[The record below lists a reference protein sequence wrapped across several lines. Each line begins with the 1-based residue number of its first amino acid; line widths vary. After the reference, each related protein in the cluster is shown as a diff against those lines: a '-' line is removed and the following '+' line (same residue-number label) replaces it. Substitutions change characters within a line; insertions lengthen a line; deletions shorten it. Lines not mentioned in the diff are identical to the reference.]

1 MGNVAGGGVMP
12 PGGGGGG
19 RGGMGLGAID
29 EEQKLDRTQTRVVL
43 IRSIKMAGEFRKQAA
58 LAFGLV
64 VISVACTLAGPVL
77 VRHGIDAG
85 IKAKDVRS
93 LNTSVIA
100 YVVVVAIAYV
110 VGRAQYVALNK
121 AGEGFLR
128 LIRVKVFAQMQ
139 KQSMAF
145 FDREKAG
152 VLVARMTADIESM
165 AELVQ
170 WGLLQFLSAF
180 LLLFLAFFLL
190 MSLSWELTLISLIVF
205 PFLIA
210 ASVKFQRDSNKAYLE
225 VREKVGANL
234 SALQEGI
241 TGVRVIQAYAREDE
255 QIRRFEESN
264 RALYRSHIRS
274 VKVST
279 WYFGLI
285 EFAGIASSALIVGIG
300 GWLVHRGDVSL
311 GTVVAFVLLLA
322 SLFDPV
328 QQLSQLYNTL
338 QSAAAALHK
347 LFGILDAVPDVDEVV
362 NPTPLPVAGD
372 LVVDNITFT
381 YATGARP
388 ALHNV
393 SLTLKAGT
401 RLALVG
407 PTGAGK
413 STLAKLM
420 ARLYD
425 PQEGSVTFGG
435 VDLRQ
440 ASMDDLRRRIVVI
453 PQEGFLFDGSVRDNL
468 LIAKPDATTEE
479 LMRALDTLG
488 LRERFEALPEGLDTQ
503 VRERGSRLS
512 AGERQLVALSRAALV
527 DPAVL
532 VLDEATSNLDPGTE
546 MLIESALDKLMSGRS
561 VIVVAHR
568 LSTVQRADLIAVVA
582 DAHITEMGTHAELV
596 ALKGHYALLADT
608 WNRSQPH

>member
-1 MGNVAGGGVMP
+1 MWAR
-12 PGGGGGG
+12 GGGGGG
-19 RGGMGLGAID
+19 RGGI
-29 EEQKLDRTQTRVVL
+29 EEDQKLDRTQTLVVL
-43 IRSIKMAGEFRKQAA
+43 RRSFQMAGEFRRQALWA
-58 LAFGLV
+58 LMLV
-64 VISVACTLAGPVL
+64 IITVACTLAGPVL

-85 IKAKDVRS
+85 IKAKDTGV
-93 LNTSVIA
+93 LNTTVVLYI
-100 YVVVVAIAYV
+100 VVVAIAYV
-110 VGRAQYVALNK
+110 VGRIQYVVLNS

-128 LIRVKVFAQMQ
+128 LLRTRVFAHIQ

-152 VLVARMTADIESM
+152 VLVARMTADVESM
-165 AELVQ
+165 SELVQ
-170 WGLLQFLSAF
+170 FGLMQFLSSF
-180 LLLFLAFFLL
+180 LLLFFAFFLL
-190 MSLSWELTLISLIVF
+190 ISMSWQLTLITLIVF

-210 ASVKFQRDSNKAYLE
+210 ASVKFQRDSNRAYLE

-264 RALYRSHIRS
+264 RALFRSHMYS

-285 EFAGIASSALIVGIG
+285 EFAGIASTALIIGIG
-300 GWLVHRGDVSL
+300 GWLVHRGSVSL

-322 SLFDPV
+322 NLFDPV

-347 LFGILDAVPDVDEVV
+347 LFTILDTEPDVGEVAR
-362 NPTPLPVAGD
+362 PTPLPTAGD
-372 LVVDNITFT
+372 LTVNNITFS
-381 YATGARP
+381 YATAARP
-388 ALHNV
+388 ALSDV
-393 SLTLKAGT
+393 SLTLPAGT

-425 PQEGSVTFGG
+425 PQSGSVSFGG

-440 ASMDDLRRRIVVI
+440 ASMEDLRGRIVVI

-468 LIAKPDATTEE
+468 LIAKPDATEQE
-479 LMRALDTLG
+479 LLAALDKLE

-546 MLIESALDKLMSGRS
+546 MIIESALEKLMVQRS

-568 LSTVQRADLIAVVA
+568 LSTVQRADMIGVVS
-582 DAHITEMGTHAELV
+582 DGRITELGTHAELI
-596 ALKGHYALLADT
+596 ALNGHYAQLVNN
-608 WNRSQPH
+608 WNKSQPH

>member
-1 MGNVAGGGVMP
+1 MWS
-12 PGGGGGG
+12 GGG
-19 RGGMGLGAID
+19 RGGGKSGI
-29 EEQKLDRTQTRVVL
+29 EEDDKLNRTQTRVVL
-43 IRSIKMAGEFRKQAA
+43 SRSIRMAGEFRTQALWA
-58 LAFGLV
+58 LVLV
-64 VISVACTLAGPVL
+64 TITVACTLAGPVL

-85 IKAKDVRS
+85 IKAKDTRA
-93 LNTSVIA
+93 LNLTVIA
-100 YVVVVAIAYV
+100 YLVVVAIAYV
-110 VGRAQYVALNK
+110 IGRMQYVVLNK

-128 LIRVKVFAQMQ
+128 LLRVKVFAQLQ
-139 KQSMAF
+139 RQSMAF

-170 WGLLQFLSAF
+170 WGLMQFLSAF

-190 MSLSWELTLISLIVF
+190 LSLSWQLTLITLIVF

-264 RALYRSHIRS
+264 RALFRSHMYS

-285 EFAGIASSALIVGIG
+285 EFAGIASSALIVGVG
-300 GWLVHRGDVSL
+300 GWLVHRGTVSL

-322 SLFDPV
+322 NLFDPV

-347 LFGILDAVPDVDEVV
+347 LFGILDAEPDVAESPT
-362 NPTPLPVAGD
+362 PTPLPAVGD
-372 LVVDNITFT
+372 VDVRNITFS
-381 YATGARP
+381 YAGASQP
-388 ALHNV
+388 ALSGVSV
-393 SLTLKAGT
+393 SLTAGT

-425 PQEGSVTFGG
+425 PQEGQVLFGG

-440 ASMDDLRRRIVVI
+440 ASMEDLRRRIVVI

-468 LIAKPDATTEE
+468 LIARPDATEHMLLT
-479 LMRALDTLG
+479 ALNNLG
-488 LRERFEALPEGLDTQ
+488 LRERFESLPEGLETQ

-546 MLIESALDKLMSGRS
+546 MLIEAALEKLMAGRS

-568 LSTVQRADLIAVVA
+568 LSTVQRADKIAVVS
-582 DAHITEMGTHAELV
+582 DARITEIGSHDELI
-596 ALKGHYALLADT
+596 AMNGHYAALVNN
-608 WNRSQPH
+608 WNKSQPH

>member
-1 MGNVAGGGVMP
+1 MYPMDAVE
-12 PGGGGGG
+12 
-19 RGGMGLGAID
+19 D
-29 EEQKLDRTQTRVVL
+29 DDKLNRTQTRVVL
-43 IRSIKMAGEFRKQAA
+43 MRSIRMAGEFRRQAMWA
-58 LAFGLV
+58 MILV
-64 VISVACTLAGPVL
+64 TISTICTLAGPVL

-85 IKAKDVRS
+85 IKAKDERA
-93 LNTSVIA
+93 LNFTVVA
-100 YVVVVAIAYV
+100 YLVVTAIAYV
-110 VGRAQYVALNK
+110 VGRAQYVSLNS

-128 LIRVKVFAQMQ
+128 ILRVKVFAQLQ
-139 KQSMAF
+139 RQSMAF

-170 WGLLQFLSAF
+170 WGLMQFLSAG

-190 MSLSWELTLISLIVF
+190 LSLSWQLTLITLIVF

-210 ASVKFQRDSNKAYLE
+210 ASVKFQRDSSKAYLE

-264 RALYRSHIRS
+264 RALFRSHMHS

-285 EFAGIASSALIVGIG
+285 EFAGIASSALIIGIG
-300 GWLVHRGDVSL
+300 GWLVHRGSVSL

-322 SLFDPV
+322 NLFDPV

-347 LFGILDAVPDVDEVV
+347 LFGILDATPDVDEVAS
-362 NPTPLPVAGD
+362 PTELPPAGD
-372 LVVDNITFT
+372 VVVNNITFS
-381 YATGARP
+381 YAAGSRP
-388 ALHNV
+388 ALENV
-393 SLTLKAGT
+393 NLTLTAGT

-425 PQEGSVTFGG
+425 PQSGSVSFGG

-440 ASMDDLRRRIVVI
+440 ASMEDLRRRIVVI

-468 LIAKPDATTEE
+468 LIAKPSATETE
-479 LMRALDTLG
+479 LLRALDNIG

-546 MLIESALDKLMSGRS
+546 MLVEAALEKLMIGRS

-568 LSTVQRADLIAVVA
+568 LSTVQRADKIAVVA
-582 DAHITEMGTHAELV
+582 DAKISEIGTHDELI
-596 ALKGHYALLADT
+596 ALNGHYALLAST
-608 WNRSQPH
+608 WNKTQPH

>member
-1 MGNVAGGGVMP
+1 MWS
-12 PGGGGGG
+12 GGG
-19 RGGMGLGAID
+19 RGGNRGGID
-29 EEQKLDRTQTRVVL
+29 DDQKLNRTETRVVL
-43 IRSIKMAGEFRKQAA
+43 ARSIRMAGEFRNKA
-58 LAFGLV
+58 LLALFLV
-64 VISVACTLAGPVL
+64 TITVACTLAGPVL

-85 IKAKDVRS
+85 IKAKDVRA
-93 LNTSVIA
+93 LNITVVA
-100 YVVVVAIAYV
+100 YLVVVAIAYV
-110 VGRAQYVALNK
+110 IGRMQYVTLNA

-128 LIRVKVFAQMQ
+128 LLRVKVFAQLQ
-139 KQSMAF
+139 RQSMAF

-170 WGLLQFLSAF
+170 WGLMQFLSAG
-180 LLLFLAFFLL
+180 LLLFLAFILL
-190 MSLSWELTLISLIVF
+190 FSLSWQLTLVTLIVF

-210 ASVKFQRDSNKAYLE
+210 ASVKFQRDSNRAYLE

-264 RALYRSHIRS
+264 RALFRSHMYS

-285 EFAGIASSALIVGIG
+285 EFAGIASSALIVGVG
-300 GWLVHRGDVSL
+300 GWLVHRGTVSL

-322 SLFDPV
+322 NLFDPV

-347 LFGILDAVPDVDEVV
+347 LFGILDAEPDVRESDA
-362 NPTPLPVAGD
+362 PKPLPATGD
-372 LVVDNITFT
+372 VVVDDITFT
-381 YATGARP
+381 YAGGAQP
-388 ALHNV
+388 ALANV
-393 SLTLKAGT
+393 SVTLPAGT

-425 PQEGSVTFGG
+425 PQTGTVSFGG
-435 VDLRQ
+435 VDLRD
-440 ASMDDLRRRIVVI
+440 ASLEHLRRRIVVI

-468 LIAKPDATTEE
+468 LIAKPDATEQE
-479 LMRALDTLG
+479 LLRALDDLG
-488 LRERFEALPEGLDTQ
+488 LRERFESLPEGLDTQ

-546 MLIESALDKLMSGRS
+546 LLVEAALDRLMSGRS

-568 LSTVQRADLIAVVA
+568 LTTVQRADRIAVVS
-582 DAHITEMGTHAELV
+582 DARISEYGTHDELMSID
-596 ALKGHYALLADT
+596 GHYAALVT
-608 WNRSQPH
+608 NWNKSQPA

>member
-1 MGNVAGGGVMP
+1 MWSD
-12 PGGGGGG
+12 
-19 RGGMGLGAID
+19 RGGI
-29 EEQKLDRTQTRVVL
+29 EEDQKLGRTQTRVVL
-43 IRSIKMAGEFRKQAA
+43 MRSIRMAGEFRRQGAWA
-58 LAFGLV
+58 LLLV
-64 VISVACTLAGPVL
+64 TISVICTLAGPVL
-77 VRHGIDAG
+77 VRHGIDSGIRKDDAG
-85 IKAKDVRS
+85 A
-93 LNTSVIA
+93 LNLTVVL
-100 YVVVVAIAYV
+100 YLVVVAIAYV
-110 VGRAQYVALNK
+110 IGRIQYVVLNS

-128 LIRVKVFAQMQ
+128 LLRIRVFGQMQ
-139 KQSMAF
+139 RQSMAF

-170 WGLLQFLSAF
+170 WGLMQFLSSF
-180 LLLFLAFFLL
+180 LLLFFALFLL
-190 MSLSWELTLISLIVF
+190 LSLSWQLTLISLLVF

-241 TGVRVIQAYAREDE
+241 AGVRVIQAYAREDE

-264 RALYRSHIRS
+264 RALFRSHLHSI
-274 VKVST
+274 KVTT
-279 WYFGLI
+279 WYFGVI
-285 EFAGIASSALIVGIG
+285 EFAGIASSALIIGLG
-300 GWLVHRGDVSL
+300 GWLVHRGSVSL

-347 LFGILDAVPDVDEVV
+347 LFGILDAEPDVGESSSPIALPVSGDVVV
-362 NPTPLPVAGD
+362 NAVTFSYAG
-372 LVVDNITFT
+372 
-381 YATGARP
+381 AHRP
-388 ALHNV
+388 ALSDV
-393 SLTLKAGT
+393 SVTLAAGT

-425 PQEGSVTFGG
+425 PQEGTVSFGG
-435 VDLRQ
+435 VDLRS
-440 ASMDDLRRRIVVI
+440 ASLEDLRRRIVVI
-453 PQEGFLFDGSVRDNL
+453 PQEGFLFDGTVRDNL
-468 LIAKPDATTEE
+468 LIAKPEATEE
-479 LMRALDTLG
+479 ELISALNKIG
-488 LRERFEALPEGLDTQ
+488 LRERFESLPEGLETQ

-512 AGERQLVALSRAALV
+512 AGERQLVALARAALV

-546 MLIESALDKLMSGRS
+546 MLVEAALERLMVGRS

-568 LSTVQRADLIAVVA
+568 LSTVQRADVIAVVA
-582 DAHITEMGTHAELV
+582 DSRITEIGSHDELV
-596 ALKGHYALLADT
+596 ALNGHYALLVST
-608 WNRSQPH
+608 WNKTQPHQ

>member
-1 MGNVAGGGVMP
+1 MWA
-12 PGGGGGG
+12 GGGG
-19 RGGMGLGAID
+19 RGGGGRGVED
-29 EEQKLDRTQTRVVL
+29 DDKLDRSQTRVVL
-43 IRSIKMAGEFRKQAA
+43 MRSIRMAGEFRRQALWA
-58 LAFGLV
+58 MILV
-64 VISVACTLAGPVL
+64 TISTICTLAGPVL

-85 IKAKDVRS
+85 IKAKDERA
-93 LNTSVIA
+93 LNFTVVA
-100 YVVVVAIAYV
+100 YLVVTAIAYV
-110 VGRAQYVALNK
+110 VGRAQYVSLNS

-128 LIRVKVFAQMQ
+128 ILRVKVFAQLQ
-139 KQSMAF
+139 RQSMAF

-170 WGLLQFLSAF
+170 WGLMQFLSAF

-190 MSLSWELTLISLIVF
+190 LSLSWQLTLITLIVF

-210 ASVKFQRDSNKAYLE
+210 ASVKFQRDSSKAYLE

-264 RALYRSHIRS
+264 RALFRSHMHS

-285 EFAGIASSALIVGIG
+285 EFAGIASSALIIGIG
-300 GWLVHRGDVSL
+300 GWLVHRGTVSL

-322 SLFDPV
+322 NLFDPV

-347 LFGILDAVPDVDEVV
+347 LFGILDATPDVDEVAAPTELPATGDVVV
-362 NPTPLPVAGD
+362 N
-372 LVVDNITFT
+372 NITFS
-381 YATGARP
+381 YAAGSRP
-388 ALHNV
+388 ALENV
-393 SLTLKAGT
+393 NLILTAGT

-425 PQEGSVTFGG
+425 PQSGSVSFGG

-440 ASMDDLRRRIVVI
+440 ASMEDLRRRIVVI

-468 LIAKPDATTEE
+468 LIAKPTATETE
-479 LMRALDTLG
+479 LLRALDNIG

-546 MLIESALDKLMSGRS
+546 MLVEAALEKLMIGRS

-568 LSTVQRADLIAVVA
+568 LSTVQRADKIAVVA
-582 DAHITEMGTHAELV
+582 DAKISEIGTHDELI
-596 ALKGHYALLADT
+596 ALNGHYALLAST
-608 WNRSQPH
+608 WNKTQPH

>member
-1 MGNVAGGGVMP
+1 MFA
-12 PGGGGGG
+12 GGGGG
-19 RGGMGLGAID
+19 RRGGGI
-29 EEQKLDRTQTRVVL
+29 EEADKLDRSQTRVVL
-43 IRSIKMAGEFRKQAA
+43 ARCLRMAGEFRRPA
-58 LAFGLV
+58 LWAFLLV
-64 VISVACTLAGPVL
+64 IVTTACTLAGPVL

-85 IKAKDVRS
+85 IKGKDAAA
-93 LNTSVIA
+93 LNRSVIA
-100 YVVVVAIAYV
+100 YLVVVAVSYV
-110 VGRAQYVALNK
+110 AARAQYVQLNQ

-128 LIRVKVFAQMQ
+128 LLRTRVFAHIQR
-139 KQSMAF
+139 QSMAF

-152 VLVARMTADIESM
+152 VLVSRMTADVESM
-165 AELVQ
+165 SELVQ
-170 WGLLQFLSAF
+170 FGLMQFISSG

-190 MSLSWELTLISLIVF
+190 FSLSWELTLITLIVF
-205 PFLIA
+205 PFIIA
-210 ASVKFQRDSNKAYLE
+210 ASVKFQRDANKAYLE

-264 RALYRSHIRS
+264 RALFRSHMHS

-285 EFAGIASSALIVGIG
+285 EFSGIASTAFIVGIG
-300 GWLVHRGDVSL
+300 GWLVHRGDVSV

-322 SLFDPV
+322 TLFDPV

-347 LFGILDAVPDVDEVV
+347 LFTILDTVSDVDEDAHPVELA
-362 NPTPLPVAGD
+362 PTGD
-372 LVVDNITFT
+372 LVVDSVTFA
-381 YATGARP
+381 YAGVERP
-388 ALHNV
+388 ALHDV
-393 SLTLKAGT
+393 SLTLQAGT

-425 PQEGSVTFGG
+425 PSGGAVTFAGT
-435 VDLRQ
+435 DLRK
-440 ASMDDLRRRIVVI
+440 ASLASLRERIVVI

-468 LIAKPDATTEE
+468 LIAKPDATESE
-479 LMRALDTLG
+479 LFAALDSLG

-527 DPAVL
+527 DTAVL

-546 MLIESALDKLMSGRS
+546 MLIEAALDRLMTGRS

-568 LSTVQRADLIAVVA
+568 LSTVQRADRIAVVA
-582 DAHITEMGTHAELV
+582 DARIGEIGTHDELM
-596 ALKGHYALLADT
+596 ALNGHYAALVNN
-608 WNRSQPH
+608 WNKSQPS

>member
-1 MGNVAGGGVMP
+1 
-12 PGGGGGG
+12 
-19 RGGMGLGAID
+19 
-29 EEQKLDRTQTRVVL
+29 
-43 IRSIKMAGEFRKQAA
+43 MAGEFRRTAA
-58 LAFGLV
+58 LAMFYV
-64 VISVACTLAGPVL
+64 VITVLCALAGPVL
-77 VRHGIDAG
+77 VRHGIDSG
-85 IKAKDVRS
+85 INAKDSTV
-93 LNTSVIA
+93 LNITVIA
-100 YVVVVAIAYV
+100 YLVVVAVAYV
-110 VGRAQYVALNK
+110 IGRLQYVALNS

-128 LIRVKVFAQMQ
+128 LLRIRVFTQMQ
-139 KQSMAF
+139 RQSMAF

-152 VLVARMTADIESM
+152 VLVARMTADVESM
-165 AELVQ
+165 SELVQ
-170 WGLLQFLSAF
+170 WGLMQFLSSF
-180 LLLFLAFFLL
+180 LLLFFAFFLL
-190 MSLSWELTLISLIVF
+190 LSMSWQLTLISLIVF

-210 ASVKFQRDSNKAYLE
+210 ASVKFQRDSSRAYLE

-255 QIRRFEESN
+255 QIRRFKESN
-264 RALYRSHIRS
+264 RELFRSHLYS

-285 EFAGIASSALIVGIG
+285 EFAGIASSALIVGLG
-300 GWLVHRGDVSL
+300 GFLVHRGSVSL

-322 SLFDPV
+322 TLFDPV

-338 QSAAAALHK
+338 QSAAASLHK
-347 LFGILDAVPDVDEVV
+347 LFAIIDAEPDVEEST
-362 NPTPLPVAGD
+362 NPTPLPSAGD
-372 LVVDNITFT
+372 LVVENITFA
-381 YATGARP
+381 YAGSTKP
-388 ALHNV
+388 ALDNV
-393 SLTLKAGT
+393 SVTLTAGT

-425 PQEGSVTFGG
+425 PQDGSVSFGG
-435 VDLRQ
+435 VNLRDASMEDLRG
-440 ASMDDLRRRIVVI
+440 RIVVI

-468 LIAKPDATTEE
+468 LIAKPDATEAE
-479 LMRALDTLG
+479 LVAALDRVG
-488 LRERFEALPEGLDTQ
+488 LRERFEALPEGLDTE

-546 MLIESALDKLMSGRS
+546 MLIEAALERLMVGRS

-568 LSTVQRADLIAVVA
+568 LSTVQRADKIAVVA
-582 DAHITEMGTHAELV
+582 DARISEIGTHDELV
-596 ALKGHYALLADT
+596 ALDGHYALLATT
-608 WNRSQPH
+608 WNKTQPH

>member
-1 MGNVAGGGVMP
+1 MYPMDAVE
-12 PGGGGGG
+12 
-19 RGGMGLGAID
+19 D
-29 EEQKLDRTQTRVVL
+29 DDKLNRTQTRVVL
-43 IRSIKMAGEFRKQAA
+43 MRSIRMAGEFRRQAMWA
-58 LAFGLV
+58 MILV
-64 VISVACTLAGPVL
+64 TISTICTLAGPVL

-85 IKAKDVRS
+85 IKAKDERA
-93 LNTSVIA
+93 LNFTVVA
-100 YVVVVAIAYV
+100 YLVVTAIAYV
-110 VGRAQYVALNK
+110 VGRAQYVSLNS

-128 LIRVKVFAQMQ
+128 ILRVKVFAQLQ
-139 KQSMAF
+139 RQSMAF

-170 WGLLQFLSAF
+170 WGLMQFLSAG

-190 MSLSWELTLISLIVF
+190 LSLSWQLTLITLIVF

-210 ASVKFQRDSNKAYLE
+210 ASVKFQRDSSKAYLE

-264 RALYRSHIRS
+264 RALFRSHMHS

-285 EFAGIASSALIVGIG
+285 EFAGIASSALIIGIG
-300 GWLVHRGDVSL
+300 GWLVHRGSVSL

-322 SLFDPV
+322 NLFDPV

-347 LFGILDAVPDVDEVV
+347 LFGILDATPDVDEVASPTELPATGDVVV
-362 NPTPLPVAGD
+362 N
-372 LVVDNITFT
+372 NITFS
-381 YATGARP
+381 YAAGSRP
-388 ALHNV
+388 ALENV
-393 SLTLKAGT
+393 NLTLTAGT

-425 PQEGSVTFGG
+425 PQSGSVSFGG

-440 ASMDDLRRRIVVI
+440 ASMEDLRRRIVVI

-468 LIAKPDATTEE
+468 LIAKPSATETE
-479 LMRALDTLG
+479 LLRALDNIG

-546 MLIESALDKLMSGRS
+546 MLVEAALEKLMIGRS

-568 LSTVQRADLIAVVA
+568 LSTVQRADKIAVVA
-582 DAHITEMGTHAELV
+582 DAKISEIGTHDVLI
-596 ALKGHYALLADT
+596 ALNGHYALLAST
-608 WNRSQPH
+608 WNKTQPH

>member
-1 MGNVAGGGVMP
+1 MWAGGGVE
-12 PGGGGGG
+12 
-19 RGGMGLGAID
+19 D
-29 EEQKLDRTQTRVVL
+29 KDKLDRSQTRVVL
-43 IRSIKMAGEFRKQAA
+43 MRSIRMAGEFRRQAMWA
-58 LAFGLV
+58 MILV
-64 VISVACTLAGPVL
+64 TISTICTLAGPVL

-85 IKAKDVRS
+85 IKAKDERA
-93 LNTSVIA
+93 LNFTVVA
-100 YVVVVAIAYV
+100 YLVVTAIAYV
-110 VGRAQYVALNK
+110 VGRAQYVSLNS

-128 LIRVKVFAQMQ
+128 ILRVKVFAQLQ
-139 KQSMAF
+139 RQSMAF

-170 WGLLQFLSAF
+170 WGLMQFLSAG

-190 MSLSWELTLISLIVF
+190 LSLSWQLTLITLIVF

-210 ASVKFQRDSNKAYLE
+210 ASVKFQRDSSKAYLE

-264 RALYRSHIRS
+264 RALFRSHMHS

-285 EFAGIASSALIVGIG
+285 EFAGIASSALIIGIG
-300 GWLVHRGDVSL
+300 GWLVHRGTVSL

-322 SLFDPV
+322 NLFDPV

-347 LFGILDAVPDVDEVV
+347 LFGILDATPDVDEVASPTELPATGDVVV
-362 NPTPLPVAGD
+362 N
-372 LVVDNITFT
+372 NITFS
-381 YATGARP
+381 YAAGSRP
-388 ALHNV
+388 ALENV
-393 SLTLKAGT
+393 NLTLTAGT

-425 PQEGSVTFGG
+425 PQSGSVSFGG

-440 ASMDDLRRRIVVI
+440 ASMEDLRRRIVVI

-468 LIAKPDATTEE
+468 LIAKPTATETE
-479 LMRALDTLG
+479 LLHALDIIG

-546 MLIESALDKLMSGRS
+546 MLVEAALEKLMVGRS

-568 LSTVQRADLIAVVA
+568 LSTVQRADKIAVVA
-582 DAHITEMGTHAELV
+582 DAKISEIGTHDELI
-596 ALKGHYALLADT
+596 ALNGHYALLAST
-608 WNRSQPH
+608 WNKTQPH

>member
-1 MGNVAGGGVMP
+1 MWS
-12 PGGGGGG
+12 GGG
-19 RGGMGLGAID
+19 RGGGKSGID
-29 EEQKLDRTQTRVVL
+29 EDDKLNRTQTRVVL
-43 IRSIKMAGEFRKQAA
+43 ARSIRMAGEFRRHAA
-58 LAFGLV
+58 WALV
-64 VISVACTLAGPVL
+64 LVTITVLCTLAGPVL

-85 IKAKDVRS
+85 IKAKDARA
-93 LNTSVIA
+93 LNITVVA
-100 YVVVVAIAYV
+100 YLVVVAIAYV
-110 VGRAQYVALNK
+110 IGRMQYVVLNK

-128 LIRVKVFAQMQ
+128 LLRVKVFAQLQ
-139 KQSMAF
+139 RQSMAF

-170 WGLLQFLSAF
+170 WGLMQFLSAF

-190 MSLSWELTLISLIVF
+190 LSLSWQLTLITLIVF

-210 ASVKFQRDSNKAYLE
+210 ASVKFQRDSNRAYLE

-264 RALYRSHIRS
+264 RALFRSHMYS

-285 EFAGIASSALIVGIG
+285 EFAGIASSALIVGVG
-300 GWLVHRGDVSL
+300 GWLVHRGTVSL

-322 SLFDPV
+322 NLFDPV

-347 LFGILDAVPDVDEVV
+347 LFGILDAVPDVNESESPVSLPATGDVEVR
-362 NPTPLPVAGD
+362 D
-372 LVVDNITFT
+372 ISFT
-381 YATGARP
+381 YASGSQP
-388 ALHNV
+388 ALSNV
-393 SLTLKAGT
+393 SVTLTAGT

-425 PQEGSVTFGG
+425 PQTGQVLFGG
-435 VDLRQ
+435 VDLRD
-440 ASMDDLRRRIVVI
+440 ASLEDLRKRIVVI

-468 LIAKPDATTEE
+468 LIARPDATEDM
-479 LMRALDTLG
+479 LLGALNNLG
-488 LRERFEALPEGLDTQ
+488 LRERFESLPEGLETQ

-546 MLIESALDKLMSGRS
+546 MLIEAALEKLMAGRS

-568 LSTVQRADLIAVVA
+568 LSTVQRADKIAVVS
-582 DAHITEMGTHAELV
+582 DARISEIGTHDDLIAMG
-596 ALKGHYALLADT
+596 GHYAALVNN
-608 WNRSQPH
+608 WNKSQPH

>member
-1 MGNVAGGGVMP
+1 
-12 PGGGGGG
+12 
-19 RGGMGLGAID
+19 
-29 EEQKLDRTQTRVVL
+29 
-43 IRSIKMAGEFRKQAA
+43 MAGEFRRQGAWA
-58 LAFGLV
+58 LVLV
-64 VISVACTLAGPVL
+64 TITVLCTLAGPVL
-77 VRHGIDAG
+77 VRYGIDSG
-85 IKAKDVRS
+85 IRKNDTGA
-93 LNTSVIA
+93 LNLT
-100 YVVVVAIAYV
+100 VVLYLIVVAIAYV
-110 VGRAQYVALNK
+110 IGRMQYVVLNS

-128 LIRVKVFAQMQ
+128 LLRIRVFGQMQ
-139 KQSMAF
+139 RQSMAF

-170 WGLLQFLSAF
+170 WGLMQFLASF
-180 LLLFLAFFLL
+180 LLLFFALFLL
-190 MSLSWELTLISLIVF
+190 LSLSWQLTIISLLVF

-241 TGVRVIQAYAREDE
+241 AGVRVIQAYAREDE

-264 RALYRSHIRS
+264 RALFRSHLHSI
-274 VKVST
+274 KVTT
-279 WYFGLI
+279 WYFGVI
-285 EFAGIASSALIVGIG
+285 EFAGIASSALIIGIG
-300 GWLVHRGDVSL
+300 GWLVHRGSVSL

-347 LFGILDAVPDVDEVV
+347 LFGILDAEPDVAESD
-362 NPTPLPVAGD
+362 NPITLPVSGD
-372 LVVDNITFT
+372 VVVDAVTFA
-381 YATGARP
+381 YAGAHRA
-388 ALHNV
+388 ALSDV
-393 SLTLKAGT
+393 SVTLKAGT

-425 PQEGSVTFGG
+425 PEVGTVSFGG
-435 VDLRQ
+435 VDLRS
-440 ASMDDLRRRIVVI
+440 ASLDDLRRRIVVI
-453 PQEGFLFDGSVRDNL
+453 PQEGFLFDGTVRDNL
-468 LIAKPDATTEE
+468 LIAKPEATEAE
-479 LMRALDTLG
+479 LINALNKIG
-488 LRERFEALPEGLDTQ
+488 LRERFESLPEGLETQ

-512 AGERQLVALSRAALV
+512 AGERQLVALARAALV

-546 MLIESALDKLMSGRS
+546 MLVEAALERLMVGRS

-568 LSTVQRADLIAVVA
+568 LSTVQRADVIAVVA
-582 DAHITEMGTHAELV
+582 DSRITEMGSHDELV
-596 ALKGHYALLADT
+596 ALDGHYALLAST
-608 WNRSQPH
+608 WNKTQPH

>member
-1 MGNVAGGGVMP
+1 MWS
-12 PGGGGGG
+12 GGG
-19 RGGMGLGAID
+19 RGGGKSGI
-29 EEQKLDRTQTRVVL
+29 EEDDKLNRTQTRVVL
-43 IRSIKMAGEFRKQAA
+43 SRSIRMAGEFRTQALWA
-58 LAFGLV
+58 LVLV
-64 VISVACTLAGPVL
+64 TITVACTLAGPVL

-85 IKAKDVRS
+85 IKAKDTRA
-93 LNTSVIA
+93 LNLTVIA
-100 YVVVVAIAYV
+100 YLVVVAIAYV
-110 VGRAQYVALNK
+110 IGRMQYVVLNK

-128 LIRVKVFAQMQ
+128 LLRVKVFAQLQ
-139 KQSMAF
+139 RQSMAF

-170 WGLLQFLSAF
+170 WGLMQFLSAF

-190 MSLSWELTLISLIVF
+190 LSLSWQLTLITLIVF

-264 RALYRSHIRS
+264 RALFRSHMYS

-285 EFAGIASSALIVGIG
+285 EFAGIASSALIVGVG
-300 GWLVHRGDVSL
+300 GWLVHRGTVSL

-322 SLFDPV
+322 NLFDPV

-347 LFGILDAVPDVDEVV
+347 LFGILDAEPDVAESPT
-362 NPTPLPVAGD
+362 PTPLPAVGD
-372 LVVDNITFT
+372 VDVRNITFS
-381 YATGARP
+381 YAGASQP
-388 ALHNV
+388 ALSGVSV
-393 SLTLKAGT
+393 SLTAGT

-425 PQEGSVTFGG
+425 PQEGQVLFGG

-440 ASMDDLRRRIVVI
+440 ASMEDLRRRIVVI

-468 LIAKPDATTEE
+468 LIARPDATEQMLLT
-479 LMRALDTLG
+479 ALNNLG
-488 LRERFEALPEGLDTQ
+488 LRERFESLPEGLDTQ

-546 MLIESALDKLMSGRS
+546 MLIEAALEKLMAGRS

-568 LSTVQRADLIAVVA
+568 LSTVQRADKIAVVS
-582 DAHITEMGTHAELV
+582 DARITEIGSHDELIGMN
-596 ALKGHYALLADT
+596 GHYAALVNN
-608 WNRSQPH
+608 WNKSQPT

>member
-1 MGNVAGGGVMP
+1 MWS
-12 PGGGGGG
+12 GGG
-19 RGGMGLGAID
+19 RGGGRSGI
-29 EEQKLDRTQTRVVL
+29 EEDQKLDRTQTRVVL
-43 IRSIKMAGEFRKQAA
+43 LRSIRMAGEFRRQAA
-58 LAFGLV
+58 WALGLV
-64 VISVACTLAGPVL
+64 TISVLATLAGPVL

-85 IKAKDVRS
+85 IRKSNATV
-93 LNTSVIA
+93 LNATVIA
-100 YVVVVAIAYV
+100 YLVVVAIAYV
-110 VGRAQYVALNK
+110 IGRLQYVVLNS

-128 LIRVKVFAQMQ
+128 LLRIRVFEQMQ
-139 KQSMAF
+139 RQSMAF

-170 WGLLQFLSAF
+170 WGLMQFLSSF
-180 LLLFLAFFLL
+180 LLLFFALFLL
-190 MSLSWELTLISLIVF
+190 LSLSWQLTLISLIVF

-241 TGVRVIQAYAREDE
+241 AGVRVIQAYAREDE

-264 RALYRSHIRS
+264 RALFRSHLHSIR
-274 VKVST
+274 VTT
-279 WYFGLI
+279 WYFGVI
-285 EFAGIASSALIVGIG
+285 EFAGIASSALIIGIG
-300 GWLVHRGDVSL
+300 GWLVHRGSVSL

-347 LFGILDAVPDVDEVV
+347 LFGILDAVPDVAEAE
-362 NPTPLPVAGD
+362 NPIPLPVAGD
-372 LVVDNITFT
+372 VVVDDVTFS
-381 YATGARP
+381 YAGAHRP
-388 ALHNV
+388 ALSHV
-393 SLTLKAGT
+393 SVTLAAGT

-425 PQEGSVTFGG
+425 PQEGSVSFGG
-435 VDLRQ
+435 VNLKH
-440 ASMDDLRRRIVVI
+440 ASLEDLRRRIVVI

-468 LIAKPDATTEE
+468 LIAKPEATEE
-479 LMRALDTLG
+479 ELLVALDKIG
-488 LRERFEALPEGLDTQ
+488 LRERFEALPEGLATQ

-512 AGERQLVALSRAALV
+512 AGERQLVALARAALV

-546 MLIESALDKLMSGRS
+546 MLVEAALERLMTGRS

-568 LSTVQRADLIAVVA
+568 LSTVQRADVIAVVA
-582 DAHITEMGTHAELV
+582 DAHISEIGSHDELV
-596 ALKGHYALLADT
+596 ALNGHYALLAAT
-608 WNRSQPH
+608 WNKTQPH

>member
-1 MGNVAGGGVMP
+1 MDAVE
-12 PGGGGGG
+12 
-19 RGGMGLGAID
+19 D
-29 EEQKLDRTQTRVVL
+29 KDKLNRTQTRVVL
-43 IRSIKMAGEFRKQAA
+43 MRSIRMAGEFRRQAMWA
-58 LAFGLV
+58 MILV
-64 VISVACTLAGPVL
+64 TISTICTLAGPVL

-85 IKAKDVRS
+85 IKAKDERA
-93 LNTSVIA
+93 LNFTVVA
-100 YVVVVAIAYV
+100 YLAVTAIAYV
-110 VGRAQYVALNK
+110 VGRAQYVSLNS

-128 LIRVKVFAQMQ
+128 ILRVKVFAQLQ
-139 KQSMAF
+139 RQSMAF

-152 VLVARMTADIESM
+152 VLVGRMTADIESM

-170 WGLLQFLSAF
+170 WGLMQFLSAF

-190 MSLSWELTLISLIVF
+190 LSLSWQLTLITLIVF

-210 ASVKFQRDSNKAYLE
+210 ASVKFQRDSSKAYLE

-264 RALYRSHIRS
+264 RALFRSHMHS

-285 EFAGIASSALIVGIG
+285 EFAGIASSALIIGIG
-300 GWLVHRGDVSL
+300 GWLVHRGTVSL

-322 SLFDPV
+322 NLFDPV

-347 LFGILDAVPDVDEVV
+347 LFGILDATPDVDEVAAPTELPATGDVVV
-362 NPTPLPVAGD
+362 N
-372 LVVDNITFT
+372 NITFS
-381 YATGARP
+381 YAAGSRP
-388 ALHNV
+388 ALENV
-393 SLTLKAGT
+393 NLTLTAGT

-425 PQEGSVTFGG
+425 PQSGSVSFGG

-440 ASMDDLRRRIVVI
+440 ASMEDLRRRIVVI

-468 LIAKPDATTEE
+468 LIAKPTATETE
-479 LMRALDTLG
+479 LLRALDNIG

-546 MLIESALDKLMSGRS
+546 MLVEAALEKLMVGRS

-568 LSTVQRADLIAVVA
+568 LSTVQRADKIAVVA
-582 DAHITEMGTHAELV
+582 DAKISEIGTHDELI
-596 ALKGHYALLADT
+596 ALNGRYALLAST
-608 WNRSQPH
+608 WNKTQPH